1 MFYNCG
7 GRLDQAKRLC
17 CSRRLYVTGTVD
29 KVEILQRGRCG
40 PDRETTSIG
49 RMVRCREAQRDATG
63 LREWWMQVEV
73 GCVTYCRSL
82 YDLVIDERILEQ
94 SRCDAK
100 VYVCA

>member
-1 MFYNCG
+1 
-7 GRLDQAKRLC
+7 
-17 CSRRLYVTGTVD
+17 
-29 KVEILQRGRCG
+29 
-40 PDRETTSIG
+40 
-49 RMVRCREAQRDATG
+49 MVRCREAQRDATG